1 MVLHLQDR
9 TVALSGPGITPIVFN
24 LSTLDKQLEVFCDYC
39 QCKVKK
45 YRWSRH
51 LQTEKHKH
59 NETVK
64 NDEEE
69 KINKMTEE
77 EKD

>member
-1 MVLHLQDR
+1 M
-9 TVALSGPGITPIVFN
+9 
-24 LSTLDKQLEVFCDYC
+24 QLEVFCDYC
-39 QCKVKK
+39 ECKVKK
-45 YRWSRH
+45 CRWHRH

-77 EKD
+77 EKTNILR